1 MRIEQ
6 CVTVRQPSI
15 WLGPAAQIYRKAVN
29 TCMSSNEDRERSI
42 ELVRA
47 LLSQA
52 PQHLTT
58 ASGRWIWV
66 TGKLAAMVIRW
77 SRMDMSIRQ
86 EVRGI
91 IEKSRRGGR
100 R

>member
-1 MRIEQ
+1 
-6 CVTVRQPSI
+6 
-15 WLGPAAQIYRKAVN
+15 
-29 TCMSSNEDRERSI
+29 MSSNEDRERSI

-47 LLSQA
+47 LLSSA

-58 ASGRWIWV
+58 SSGRWIWV
-66 TGKLAAMVIRW
+66 TGRLAAMVIRW

-91 IEKSRRGGR
+91 IEKSRRGGGR
-100 R
+100 